1 MTKPSSRARMRDFL
15 CEHGPARPADVAA
28 ACDVPLSDVMA
39 EIDRGALQPSGSPDA
54 SDRCAVCGGP
64 ARVNALCEG
73 CRESLGA

>member
-1 MTKPSSRARMRDFL
+1 MTSPSSRARMRDFL

-28 ACDVPLSDVMA
+28 ACDVPLSAVMA
-39 EIDRGALQPSGSPDA
+39 EVDRGALQPSGSRAP
-54 SDRCAVCGGP
+54 SGRCSVCGGP